1 MSIFEESIKELQKN
15 NVLVVL
21 SHCGSEWQKA
31 FVAQLAEGLPAVD
44 FADPVVR
51 DQAVNYTTTFV
62 QALPKPAVLYNLQLA
77 AQLVPILAKE
87 DVPKGSYLAITDQG
101 YYLEEPLAEA
111 QVP

>member
-77 AQLVPILAKE
+77 VQLVPILAKE
-87 DVPKGSYLAITDQG
+87 DVPKGSYLAITD
-101 YYLEEPLAEA
+101 
-111 QVP
+111 